1 MDKLFEELKNISY
14 KSDTWVDKQKEIK
27 NKYNVILLDDVLY
40 NDREWKKFDKWFKNY
55 IKPFDLMKHD
65 NHTYGVYLHQGD
77 YHYDWVQE
85 KKIEPNYYGDGHC
98 YDDLF
103 KDYLEDN
110 FSSLNSR
117 LNYDS
122 ENGMF
127 CVYCQNKHDTEQ
139 VCFELSKLY
148 KDEEKMIQLIK
159 NTKQKYDYI
168 FDTNISI

>member
-1 MDKLFEELKNISY
+1 MFNELRDIDY
-14 KSDTWVDKQKEIK
+14 KTDDWVKKQQDIK
-27 NKYNVILLDDVLY
+27 DKYNIVLLDDILY
-40 NDREWKKFDKWFKNY
+40 KDREWKKFDKWFMNY
-55 IKPFDLMKHD
+55 IKPFQIMKLD
-65 NHTYGVYLHQGD
+65 KDTFSVYLDQSD

-103 KDYLEDN
+103 KDYLNEIHTN
-110 FSSLNSR
+110 LNER

-127 CVYCQNKHDTEQ
+127 CVYCKNKKDAEQ

-148 KDEEKMIQLIK
+148 KDEDKMIQLIK
-159 NTKQKYDYI
+159 DTKQKYNYI
-168 FDTNISI
+168 FDVKVSI

>member
-1 MDKLFEELKNISY
+1 MFNELRDIDY
-14 KSDTWVDKQKEIK
+14 KTDDWVKKQQDIK
-27 NKYNVILLDDVLY
+27 DKYNIVLLDDILY
-40 NDREWKKFDKWFKNY
+40 NDREWKKFEKWFTNY
-55 IKPFDLMKHD
+55 IKPFQIMKLD
-65 NHTYGVYLHQGD
+65 KDTFSVYLDQSD

-103 KDYLEDN
+103 KDYLNETHTN
-110 FSSLNSR
+110 LNER

-127 CVYCQNKHDTEQ
+127 CVYCKNKKDAEQ

-148 KDEEKMIQLIK
+148 KDEDKMIQLIK
-159 NTKQKYDYI
+159 DTKQKYNYI
-168 FDTNISI
+168 FDVKVSI